1 MQFVKL
7 KNSLQQNSMN
17 VSYIL
22 KESFSGFQRAKLSTV
37 VSILT
42 IAVAL
47 VLAGVFLILAQSATR
62 VLEEIRSRV
71 EVEFF
76 LSESVSMADAKAIA
90 DEMSKSA
97 AVAKV
102 SYISKEDAAK
112 IFEQEF
118 GEKIEQILGMNPLP
132 QSIKVNLKPAYATLD
147 SLERFA
153 HVASQYQ
160 GILEARY
167 NRELLTSV
175 DSNARMLFL
184 ITAGLGVLISLA
196 SMALVSNTIRL
207 AIYSKREIIRTM
219 KLVGA
224 TFNFIRMPFLLEG
237 IFQGAVGGT
246 LSTALLALLM
256 LLLSR
261 ISPEIYSTLKPA
273 SLPLYVTLIMA
284 GATLG
289 FLGSFFAVR
298 KFIDE

>member
-237 IFQGAVGGT
+237 IFQGAVGGA

>member
-1 MQFVKL
+1 
-7 KNSLQQNSMN
+7 MN

-76 LSESVSMADAKAIA
+76 LSESVSSADAKAIA

-132 QSIKVNLKPAYATLD
+132 QSIKVNLKPEYATLD

-175 DSNARMLFL
+175 DSNARILFL
-184 ITAGLGVLISLA
+184 LTAGLGVLISLA

-237 IFQGAVGGT
+237 IFQGAVGGV

>member
-1 MQFVKL
+1 
-7 KNSLQQNSMN
+7 MN

-237 IFQGAVGGT
+237 IFQGAVGGA

>member
-1 MQFVKL
+1 
-7 KNSLQQNSMN
+7 MN

-132 QSIKVNLKPAYATLD
+132 QSIKVNLKPGYATLD

-153 HVASQYQ
+153 HAASQYQ

-207 AIYSKREIIRTM
+207 AIYSKREMIRTM

-237 IFQGAVGGT
+237 IFQGAVGGA

>member
-1 MQFVKL
+1 MQFVEL
-7 KNSLQQNSMN
+7 KNGLQQNSMN

-237 IFQGAVGGT
+237 IFQGAVGGA